1 MSENSGENLK
11 LIYKMLISSIVF
23 GIMFQLLFYKKAPG
37 ISCTILILVFY
48 GVFFLS
54 LKNEFI
60 KVSPLEIFFM
70 TCIILISLTFFLYA
84 DPILMFFNI
93 IFSVLLIACH
103 TITKTSNNLHNW
115 YDKSFIK
122 DILYGLFCRPFV
134 YILKPFSYLSE
145 LFGKKVKNQKCKAI
159 TKVIIGVIIA
169 LPILIVV
176 LALLSSADMV
186 FSNVLSGFTNIL
198 KNINLTDSILRLLIV
213 LIATLLVF
221 SYLFSLLIKSQT
233 AANFSKD
240 RTITAG
246 IDFVIIITVLFLV
259 NAVYLL
265 FTFIQFTYLFGSLSL
280 NLPKNLTYAEYA
292 RRGFFELVA
301 VTLINLSILLI
312 VLNYTKISSSI
323 ERLFFRVLNS
333 ILVACTVV
341 MLFSAHFRM
350 TMYEKVY
357 GYTYLRVFT
366 HGFMFF
372 ILALL
377 VVTIIKIWYE
387 NLILLK
393 WYLILAVIAYL
404 ILNFSNM
411 NALIAKNNIET
422 YHNTGKIDI
431 YYLTSLSEESIPYTA
446 NLYNEIK
453 DKDSENAKILDEY
466 LKYEKSNLEATSTSW
481 QSFNISRNK
490 ALKVLKGIN
499 LPKH

>member
-11 LIYKMLISSIVF
+11 IINKMMISSIIF
-23 GIMFQLLFYKKAPG
+23 GIMFQLLFYKSAPG

-48 GVFFLS
+48 GIFFLS

-60 KVSPLEIFFM
+60 KLSPLEIFFM
-70 TCIILISLTFFLYA
+70 LCIILISLTFFLYV
-84 DPILMFFNI
+84 DPGLMFFNI
-93 IFSVLLIACH
+93 IFSALLIACH
-103 TITKTSNNLHNW
+103 TITKTGNNLHSW

-122 DILYGLFCRPFV
+122 DILYGLFYRPFK

-145 LFGKKVKNQKCKAI
+145 LFSKRVKNQKCRAI
-159 TKVIIGVIIA
+159 TKVILGIIIA

-176 LALLSSADMV
+176 LALLSSADMI

-198 KNINLTDSILRLLIV
+198 INMNLTDFMLRLLIAF
-213 LIATLLVF
+213 IAALLVF
-221 SYLFSLLIKSQT
+221 SYLFSLLIKSQN
-233 AANFSKD
+233 AATFSKD
-240 RTITAG
+240 RIPTAG
-246 IDFVIIITVLFLV
+246 IDFLIVTTVLILI

-280 NLPKNLTYAEYA
+280 NLPKNFTYAQYA

-312 VLNYTKISSSI
+312 VINYTKISSSI
-323 ERLFFRVLNS
+323 EKLFFKVLNS
-333 ILVACTVV
+333 ILIACTAV

-357 GYTYLRVFT
+357 GYTYLRVVT

-377 VVTIIKIWYE
+377 IVTIIKIWYE
-387 NLILLK
+387 KLILLK

-404 ILNFSNM
+404 ILNFSNI
-411 NALIAKNNIET
+411 NALIAKNNIEI
-422 YHNTGKIDI
+422 YHKTGKIDV
-431 YYLTSLSEESIPYTA
+431 YYLTTLSEESIPYTTS
-446 NLYNEIK
+446 LYTEIK
-453 DKDSENAKILDEY
+453 DKDSENAKILVEHF
-466 LKYEKSNLEATSTSW
+466 KYEKSNLERMDSNW
-481 QSFNISRNK
+481 QSFNFSRKN
-490 ALKVLKGIN
+490 ALNVLRKIN
-499 LPKH
+499 LGK